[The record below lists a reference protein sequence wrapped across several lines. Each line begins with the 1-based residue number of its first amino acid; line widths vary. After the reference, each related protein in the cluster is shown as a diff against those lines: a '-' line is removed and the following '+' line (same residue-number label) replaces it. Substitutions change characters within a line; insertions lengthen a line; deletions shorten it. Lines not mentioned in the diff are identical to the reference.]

1 MVVSFGTR
9 RPFGHEPVEPSA
21 GVIISGGKRNIGA
34 SSGRH
39 KGLFQGG
46 DPVPSIPRPAA
57 AVRKNR
63 RAGSDLKA
71 DTQAAWE
78 RDSECFYLWFRRT
91 KPGTR
96 DE

>member
-1 MVVSFGTR
+1 MVVSARTR
-9 RPFGHEPVEPSA
+9 RRFGHEPVEPSS

-46 DPVPSIPRPAA
+46 DPVPGVPRPAA
-57 AVRKNR
+57 AVRKNF
-63 RAGSDLKA
+63 RAGSYLGA
-71 DTQAAWE
+71 DTKAVWE
-78 RDSECFYLWFRRT
+78 QDSECFYLWFCGT
-91 KPGTR
+91 KPGTC